1 MHPHLTR
8 SGGFFNVRE
17 MIMSKNNQSTDY
29 KLNTKKMSLQV
40 VKKQSQ
46 LMIMIIS
53 SLLYIHGKDEVA
65 LKTLKSVIYGDTV
78 KNSNKTFT
86 CKYAV
91 IRRDDMTVI
100 AEMDF
105 FPDCNRSLMYRDGRY
120 VRFLP
125 LLQNDIMG
133 SDTLIN
139 ELTIRAGYH
148 E

>member
-1 MHPHLTR
+1 
-8 SGGFFNVRE
+8 
-17 MIMSKNNQSTDY
+17 
-29 KLNTKKMSLQV
+29 MSLHV
-40 VKKQSQ
+40 VKKQSYL
-46 LMIMIIS
+46 LMMLIN
-53 SLLYIHGKDEVA
+53 SLLYIHDENEDA
-65 LKTLKSVIYGDTV
+65 LKMLKFVIYGDTV
-78 KNSNKTFT
+78 KNLNKTFT

>member
-1 MHPHLTR
+1 M
-8 SGGFFNVRE
+8 
-17 MIMSKNNQSTDY
+17 
-29 KLNTKKMSLQV
+29 
-40 VKKQSQ
+40 
-46 LMIMIIS
+46 
-53 SLLYIHGKDEVA
+53 
-65 LKTLKSVIYGDTV
+65 LKFVIYGDTV
-78 KNSNKTFT
+78 KNLNKTFT

-105 FPDCNRSLMYRDGRY
+105 FPDCNRSLIYRDGRY

-133 SDTLIN
+133 GDTLIN

>member
-1 MHPHLTR
+1 M
-8 SGGFFNVRE
+8 
-17 MIMSKNNQSTDY
+17 
-29 KLNTKKMSLQV
+29 
-40 VKKQSQ
+40 
-46 LMIMIIS
+46 
-53 SLLYIHGKDEVA
+53 
-65 LKTLKSVIYGDTV
+65 LKFVIYGDTV
-78 KNSNKTFT
+78 KNLNKTFT

-139 ELTIRAGYH
+139 ELTIRAGYQKKKAPGH
-148 E
+148 RLRFFSCYII

>member
-1 MHPHLTR
+1 MMLI
-8 SGGFFNVRE
+8 N
-17 MIMSKNNQSTDY
+17 
-29 KLNTKKMSLQV
+29 
-40 VKKQSQ
+40 
-46 LMIMIIS
+46 
-53 SLLYIHGKDEVA
+53 SLLYIHDENEDA
-65 LKTLKSVIYGDTV
+65 LKMLKFVIYGDTV
-78 KNSNKTFT
+78 KNLNKTFT

-105 FPDCNRSLMYRDGRY
+105 FPDCNRSLMYRD

-133 SDTLIN
+133 GDTLIN